1 MFPLNPKPRSSP
13 YFECTHA
20 LSARQQSSTPLQW
33 FFFSPSRMSL
43 LEVLPGFLLLA
54 LLYSKTSSS
63 FGAIILNSH
72 FTLCQWICQCDC
84 SACETLFHCLP
95 HCDGYNYCQVS
106 FWFLPLYTGMKRGSG
121 LCQGNVDGPRVMH
134 CMFSC
139 VQSVSRRSLLHLFLS
154 LWGAALVLWQC
165 AGDGVAGA
173 CLIR

>member
-72 FTLCQWICQCDC
+72 YTLCQWICQCDC

-106 FWFLPLYTGMKRGSG
+106 FWVLPLYTGMKRGSG